1 MSRIDLNQ
9 LADLDA
15 LLREGS
21 VARAAERLHLS
32 APAMSRRLARLRRTF
47 GDPLFVLAGRQLVPT
62 GRALALQSRIGAL
75 LDEARGVLAPQRLDL
90 ARVERT
96 LTIRAN
102 DGLVGAWA
110 ARLAARVS
118 AAAPGLRLRFM
129 PRADKGMAALRDGE
143 VDLDIGVLDA
153 PAPEIHSQLLLRTA
167 FVVALREGHPDAA
180 RARLSAARFAG
191 LGHVV
196 ASRRGRGAGPV
207 DVALRAAGLRRRV
220 ALVVPGFQAALE
232 VALASDFVACVP
244 EPFARWS
251 TAAARLRVFPM
262 PVATPEVEVSLSW
275 HPRLQGDLV
284 HRWLREQV
292 KAVTAE
298 ALAAPRRPRQR
309 AAAGSGEAPAAPSRA
324 TR

>member
-32 APAMSRRLARLRRTF
+32 APAMSRRLAHLRRTF

-62 GRALALQSRIGAL
+62 ERALALQPRIAAL

-96 LTIRAN
+96 FTIRAN

-110 ARLAARVS
+110 ARLAARVT
-118 AAAPGLRLRFM
+118 AAAPGVRLRFM
-129 PRADKGMAALRDGE
+129 PRAEKGMAALRDGE

-153 PAPEIHSQLLLRTA
+153 PAPEIHSQRLLRVP
-167 FVVALREGHPDAA
+167 FVVALRAEHPQAA
-180 RARLSAARFAG
+180 RPRLSAARFAA
-191 LGHVV
+191 LEHVV
-196 ASRRGRGAGPV
+196 ASRRGRGAGPI
-207 DVALRAAGLRRRV
+207 DVALRAAGLKRRV
-220 ALVVPGFQAALE
+220 ALIVPGFQAALE
-232 VALASDFVACVP
+232 VVLASDFAACVP
-244 EPFARWS
+244 EPFTRWS
-251 TAAARLRVFPM
+251 TSASRLRVLPM
-262 PVATPEVEVSLSW
+262 PVPTPEADVSLSW
-275 HPRLQGDLV
+275 HPRLQGDLL

-292 KAVTAE
+292 KALTAE
-298 ALAAPRRPRQR
+298 ALQPRPAGQR
-309 AAAGSGEAPAAPSRA
+309 AGSASSRA